1 MLSIADPFETDAI
14 VENHIGNA
22 LGVITRGSLERGIEM
37 KLHPGVSVESIKA
50 GTFVIIRGEA
60 HDFFSMITD
69 VTLDA
74 SNPDILLHPPEAS
87 EKLLLK
93 VLQQTSIYTT
103 VKLKPMLMLP
113 RRADKPVGEG
123 QIKSRD
129 SEAQSLANTSLNND
143 SFASHRVLDHGL
155 NGHAN
160 GNGKYKSQ
168 SPKTDDH
175 LPVKTV
181 PTHFSR
187 VVRASDED
195 VERIFG
201 RESERNSDWFNVGAP
216 LDMKTTSVCIDL
228 PKFVQ
233 RSNGIFGKSGTGKTF
248 LTRTVLCGLIH
259 HQPKVVNLIFDVHN
273 EYGGTTTSEGGSV
286 IGLRDLFG
294 ARRIKI
300 YTLDAQSSRT
310 RNLKPDEEVKISL
323 DKIEPD
329 DILSMQDELNLADA
343 AAETAYQARNVFGTK
358 WLSTLLELDGEGGEK
373 EALGEDDTSST
384 RSSDESAQTLAQKMR
399 AHEGSV
405 SALQRKLKSRLIR
418 NGKLL
423 PFLTEKPTGRDILQT
438 LLHDIESGTNIVLEF
453 GGQQSMLAYLLVA
466 NVLTRRIHAEYVQK
480 HERWVGGGQKEHE
493 RPNHLMITIEEAHKF
508 LNPKAARQTIFG
520 TIAREMRKY
529 WVTLLVVDQRPSGID
544 DEVLSQIGTRISAQ
558 LNDEAD
564 IAAVLTGMSGA
575 TGLKGIL
582 AQLDSKQQALVM
594 GHSVPMPVMIETRTY
609 DAEMWKTFGYGAVVA
624 RDDF

>member
-1 MLSIADPFETDAI
+1 MTPTADTIADEIAEST
-14 VENHIGNA
+14 A
-22 LGVITRGSLERGIEM
+22 LGVITKGSLERGIDM
-37 KLHPGVSVESIKA
+37 KLHPNVSVESIKA
-50 GTFVIIRGEA
+50 GTFVIIRGE
-60 HDFFSMITD
+60 HNDFFSMITD
-69 VTLDA
+69 VSLDA
-74 SNPDILLHPPEAS
+74 SNADVLLFPPDED
-87 EKLLLK
+87 EELLLR
-93 VLQQTSIYTT
+93 VLQQTAIYTT
-103 VKLKPMLMLP
+103 VRLKPMLMLP
-113 RRADKPVGEG
+113 RSQRSEVSGR
-123 QIKSRD
+123 KSED
-129 SEAQSLANTSLNND
+129 ALQND
-143 SFASHRVLDHGL
+143 SFQTHRVLDNGL

-160 GNGKYKSQ
+160 GVAKSKDQ
-168 SPKTDDH
+168 SPKTEDH

-187 VVRASDED
+187 VVRASDAD

-201 RESERNSDWFNVGAP
+201 RESERNSDWFNVGKP
-216 LDMKTTSVCIDL
+216 LDMKTPVCIDL

-273 EYGGTTTSEGGSV
+273 EYGGTTTSEGGSIV
-286 IGLRDLFG
+286 GLRDLFG

-373 EALGEDDTSST
+373 EVSGEDDATSNGATSST
-384 RSSDESAQTLAQKMR
+384 RSSDESALTLAQKMR

-405 SALQRKLKSRLIR
+405 SALQRKLKAKLIR

-453 GGQQSMLAYLLVA
+453 GGQQSMIAYLLVA
-466 NVLTRRIHAEYVQK
+466 NVLTRRIHAEYVHK
-480 HERWVGGGQKEHE
+480 HERWVGGGQLEHE

-544 DEVLSQIGTRISAQ
+544 DEVLSQIGTRITAQ
-558 LNDEAD
+558 LNDDAD
-564 IAAVLTGMSGA
+564 IAAVLTGVNGA

-609 DAEMWKTFGYGAVVA
+609 DQEMWKTFGYGAVVA